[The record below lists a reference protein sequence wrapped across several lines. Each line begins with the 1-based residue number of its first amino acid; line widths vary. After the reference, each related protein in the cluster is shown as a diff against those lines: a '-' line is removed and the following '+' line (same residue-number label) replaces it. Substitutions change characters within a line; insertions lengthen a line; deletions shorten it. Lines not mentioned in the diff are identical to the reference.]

1 MFYLSHC
8 RMQRLC
14 VLMILTFCG
23 SALSNLLQKQQTDF
37 GLRVFSEAAQAHP
50 HQNLIL
56 SPYGISSM
64 LGMAQL
70 GANGATLQTLK
81 QRMGYSLQGRNQE
94 SSLKYDKCISVVGKS
109 F

>member
-1 MFYLSHC
+1 
-8 RMQRLC
+8 
-14 VLMILTFCG
+14 MILAFCG
-23 SALSNLLQKQQTDF
+23 SALGDLMQEKQTDF

-70 GANGATLQTLK
+70 GAYGATLQTLK
-81 QRMGYSLQGRNQE
+81 QHMGYSLQGRNQD
-94 SSLKYDKCISVVGKS
+94 SSLKYDQFVNV
-109 F
+109 

>member
-1 MFYLSHC
+1 MCYLSQC
-8 RMQRLC
+8 SMQGLC

-23 SALSNLLQKQQTDF
+23 SALSNLLKEQQVDF
-37 GLRVFSEAAQAHP
+37 GLRVFSEAAQSHP

-70 GANGATLQTLK
+70 GASGATLQTLK
-81 QRMGYSLQGRNQE
+81 QHLGYSLQGRNQE
-94 SSLKYDKCISVVGKS
+94 NSLKYDQFVNVVGK
-109 F
+109 